1 MSRLLSKYITVMN
14 NFVFEG
20 EIIEQGDTQTGTSLS
35 GKEWMKVRYIIRED
49 GQNHPKEMVFDIFGE
64 ETLRRYCLKKGEYVR
79 LTFRMDT
86 KKFKEKVYNVVTILG
101 VERIERPLAEA
112 SKPEK
117 KHTVVKEHLP
127 WES

>member
-1 MSRLLSKYITVMN
+1 MDNLI
-14 NFVFEG
+14 FEG

-86 KKFKEKVYNVVTILG
+86 KKFKEKVYNVVVCVRHAIHIISIQTK
-101 VERIERPLAEA
+101 V
-112 SKPEK
+112 
-117 KHTVVKEHLP
+117 
-127 WES
+127 